1 MNGTTLYIDGTA
13 NIDSLSADTADING
27 GTIDGAAIGGNS
39 PSSGAFTSLSASGN
53 VDLGNATSDTIT
65 ATGRFDSNLVPNADS
80 SRVLGSSALR
90 WSKLWVDAITAT
102 NDVSIAGNLEVIGDA
117 NITGTLTYE
126 DVTNIDSVGI
136 VTARSGLVVSS
147 GGANITGGITGDLTG
162 DVTGNADTAT
172 TLATSRTLSISS
184 DATGSASFNG
194 GANADI
200 AVTLANSGVT
210 AGTYGSSSAIP
221 AITVDAKG
229 RITSASTSAIDS
241 TSVSNGGE
249 SVSVSSGGQITSSAN
264 HDFDAGIDVTGDI
277 TLTGKLDM
285 GDQSGTDGKILLG
298 AGDDLEVYHNGS
310 KSFIKNSTGALDI
323 TTASTTSG
331 SDINLNSKTHVNI
344 NVNNTETAA
353 TFTGNGAVTLYHN
366 GSSKFATTSGG
377 VSVTGNIAV
386 SGTVDGRDVATD
398 GTKLDGI
405 ESGATA
411 DQTAAEIR
419 TLVGSASDSNVFTDA
434 DHTKLDGIAAGAE
447 VNVATNL
454 SVSTTTTTNTIASST
469 GTNATIGEATGS
481 AAGLMSADHHDKL
494 DGIAAGAEVNVA
506 TNLGVSAAGT
516 EVEITC
522 STGNNA
528 TIGQATSSAAG
539 VMTVAHHDKLDGIAT
554 GAEVNVDTD
563 LGTSTSTTQVTI
575 TSSTGNNTTIDE
587 ASGSAAGVMSVAHH
601 NKLDGIASGATN
613 VTNTNQLTN
622 GAGYITS
629 SSNISGTAGGLSGTP
644 NITVG
649 TISCGNITSSG
660 TVTANSDA
668 KLKKNVATV
677 SNALDKVNLLR
688 GVEFDYIANDKHSI
702 GVIAQE
708 VEAVLPDLVEGDET
722 KSVAYGNLTAVLIEA
737 VKELT
742 AEVNTLKAELN
753 TLKGE

>member
-1 MNGTTLYIDGTA
+1 MARKVFPSSPNVNDIFTSTKGKKFQWTGKVWKRTQDTNVESMTLDSSADEKLALHGSDNPTIRFREGSDDKGNLHWKASSGEMRLVNEEYSQELRLGQNGVTVTGNLDVTGNLEVTGTTTFNGGTLTLGDSATDNVVFGADVNSSITPNTDDTYDLGSSSKEWRNLYVDGTA
-13 NIDSLSADTADING
+13 NIDSLVADTADING
-27 GTIDGAAIGGNS
+27 GTVDGAAIGGNS
-39 PSSGAFTSLSASGN
+39 ASSGAFTTLVASGN
-53 VDLGNATSDTIT
+53 VDLGDATSDTIT
-65 ATGRFDSNLVPNADS
+65 ATGRFDSDLVPSTDS
-80 SRVLGSSALR
+80 ARALGTTALR
-90 WSKLWVDAITAT
+90 WSNLFIDAATVT
-102 NDVSIAGNLEVIGDA
+102 NDVSIGGNLEVIGNA

-126 DVTNIDSVGI
+126 DVTNIDSVGV

-172 TLATSRTLSISS
+172 TLATSRTLSISG
-184 DATGSASFNG
+184 AGTGSASFNG
-194 GANADI
+194 GANAAI
-200 AVTLANSGVT
+200 ALTLANSGVT

-221 AITVDAKG
+221 SITVDAKG
-229 RITSASTSAIDS
+229 LITSASTTAIDS
-241 TSVSNGGE
+241 TSISNGGE

-264 HDFDAGIDVTGDI
+264 HDFDSGIDVTGNI
-277 TLTGKLDM
+277 T
-285 GDQSGTDGKILLG
+285 
-298 AGDDLEVYHNGS
+298 
-310 KSFIKNSTGALDI
+310 
-323 TTASTTSG
+323 
-331 SDINLNSKTHVNI
+331 
-344 NVNNTETAA
+344 
-353 TFTGNGAVTLYHN
+353 VT
-366 GSSKFATTSGG
+366 
-377 VSVTGNIAV
+377 
-386 SGTVDGRDVATD
+386 GTVDGRDVATD
-398 GTKLDGI
+398 G
-405 ESGATA
+405 S
-411 DQTAAEIR
+411 
-419 TLVGSASDSNVFTDA
+419 
-434 DHTKLDGIAAGAE
+434 KLDGIASGAQ

-481 AAGLMSADHHDKL
+481 AAGLMS
-494 DGIAAGAEVNVA
+494 
-506 TNLGVSAAGT
+506 
-516 EVEITC
+516 
-522 STGNNA
+522 
-528 TIGQATSSAAG
+528 
-539 VMTVAHHDKLDGIAT
+539 
-554 GAEVNVDTD
+554 
-563 LGTSTSTTQVTI
+563 TT
-575 TSSTGNNTTIDE
+575 
-587 ASGSAAGVMSVAHH
+587 HH

-613 VTNTNQLTN
+613 VSNTNQLTN
-622 GAGYITS
+622 GAGFITS

-660 TVTANSDA
+660 TITANSDA

-688 GVEFDYIANDKHSI
+688 GVEFDYIADDKHSI